1 MKIREFLPQVAG
13 CGCLA
18 LLALAVAGCQTFNG
32 PPPGNLAT
40 VTITNRPMADVANAT
55 AAVFATHGFEG
66 GQIGPGQ
73 FTYNRLGTRL
83 NNLAYGSYMFEEVVT
98 VKVQVTLQQE
108 TPNAILVGCKAWLVE
123 GENDPVFEDAHKV
136 RPIRKWPYEQLLKD
150 IQRELGE

>member
-1 MKIREFLPQVAG
+1 MKNLTQFLR
-13 CGCLA
+13 LA
-18 LLALAVAGCQTFNG
+18 AWGGLTLAVLGATGCQTFNG

-73 FTYNRLGTRL
+73 FTYNRLGTRM

-108 TPNAILVGCKAWLVE
+108 TSNAILVGCKAWLVE
-123 GENDPVFEDAHKV
+123 AENDPVFEDDHKV

-150 IQRELGE
+150 IQRQLGE